1 MKKLVGVGLVLFVA
15 ASSAVLP
22 LWLTPTNTRAD
33 ELPAASAQ
41 FLTVAQGQPVAVPA
55 AGQPVLAGQTGKVHE
70 VYFHEGQHV
79 RPGQVLLKVVERLPS
94 VIQQQLQARLNRQQ
108 EALAVLQQ
116 QVPAANTAELLAA
129 QQQLTA
135 TRQLLAR
142 QVPMLSFV
150 FVTAPTEGIITSRT
164 AAPGDRLTPQTPVAT
179 LSTELPADTTLLLTS
194 VR

>member
-15 ASSAVLP
+15 ASSSVLP
-22 LWLTPTNTRAD
+22 LWLTPTDTLAD

-41 FLTVAQGQPVAVPA
+41 FLTVAHGQPASAPA
-55 AGQPVLAGQTGKVHE
+55 AGQPILARQTGKVHE

-94 VIQQQLQARLNRQQ
+94 VPQQQLQLRLLRQQ
-108 EALAVLQQ
+108 RAYQALTQ
-116 QVPAANTAELLAA
+116 QVPAATAAELAA
-129 QQQLTA
+129 ATQQLTA

-142 QVPMLSFV
+142 QIPMLSFV

>member
-22 LWLTPTNTRAD
+22 LWLTPTDTLAD

-41 FLTVAQGQPVAVPA
+41 FLSVAHGQPASVPA
-55 AGQPVLAGQTGKVHE
+55 AGQPVLARQTGKVHE

-79 RPGQVLLKVVERLPS
+79 RQGQVLLKVVERLPS
-94 VIQQQLQARLNRQQ
+94 VQQQQLQLRLLRQQ
-108 EALAVLQQ
+108 RTYQALTQ
-116 QVPAANTAELLAA
+116 QVPAATAAELAA
-129 QQQLTA
+129 ANQQLTA

-142 QVPMLSFV
+142 QIPMLSFV
-150 FVTAPTEGIITSRT
+150 FVTAPTEGIITSQT
-164 AAPGDRLTPQTPVAT
+164 AVPGDRLTPQTPVAT

>member
-1 MKKLVGVGLVLFVA
+1 MKKLVGVGFVLFVA

-22 LWLTPTNTRAD
+22 LWLTPTDTRAD
-33 ELPAASAQ
+33 ELPATSAQ
-41 FLTVAQGQPVAVPA
+41 FLAVSQGPAVSPPVV
-55 AGQPVLAGQTGKVHE
+55 GQPVLARQTGKVHE

-79 RPGQVLLKVVERLPS
+79 RPGQLLLKVVERLPS
-94 VIQQQLQARLNRQQ
+94 VQQQQLQLRLNRQQ
-108 EALAVLQQ
+108 AALTVLQQ
-116 QVPAANTAELLAA
+116 QVPAVTTAELTAA
-129 QQQLTA
+129 QQQLVA

-164 AAPGDRLTPQTPVAT
+164 AAPGDRLTPQTPVGT

>member
-15 ASSAVLP
+15 ASSSVLP
-22 LWLTPTNTRAD
+22 LWLTPTDTLAD
-33 ELPAASAQ
+33 DLPVPAAQ
-41 FLTVAQGQPVAVPA
+41 FLAVAHGQPASAPA
-55 AGQPVLAGQTGKVHE
+55 AGQPVPARQTGKVYE

-79 RPGQVLLKVVERLPS
+79 RQGQVLLKVVERLPS
-94 VIQQQLQARLNRQQ
+94 VPQQQLQLRLLRQQ
-108 EALAVLQQ
+108 RAYQALVQ
-116 QVPAANTAELLAA
+116 QVPAATAAELAA
-129 QQQLTA
+129 ANQQLTA

-150 FVTAPTEGIITSRT
+150 FVTAPTEGIITSRM